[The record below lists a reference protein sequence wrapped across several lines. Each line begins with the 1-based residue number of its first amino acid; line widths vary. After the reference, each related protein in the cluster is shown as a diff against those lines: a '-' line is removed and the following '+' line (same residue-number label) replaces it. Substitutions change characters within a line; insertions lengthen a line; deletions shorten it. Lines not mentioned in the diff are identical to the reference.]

1 MNKYDY
7 DYLFKVILIGDSGVG
22 KSCVMSRFTDDTYDE
37 SHISTI
43 GVDFKIRTLELNNK
57 TIKLQIWDTAGQE
70 RFRTIT
76 SSYYRGSHG
85 IFIAF
90 DITNY
95 ESFEN
100 AAKWLAEVRS
110 YAKEDAVIYLI
121 GNKID
126 MEENRVVPYNIAY
139 EFAKSEG
146 IIYME
151 TSAKKPFIKDKLVK
165 TKDDLEGTV
174 NNVEEAFTSMTSKL
188 IKITSPGFKPA
199 QNNVSVINNKTI
211 SIATNKGCCS

>member
-1 MNKYDY
+1 MNKDY
-7 DYLFKVILIGDSGVG
+7 EYLFKVILVGDSGVG
-22 KSCVMSRFTDDTYDE
+22 KSCIMTRFTDDTYDN

-43 GVDFKIRTLELNNK
+43 GVDFKIRTLEVNDK
-57 TIKLQIWDTAGQE
+57 VVKLQIWDTAGQD

-90 DITNY
+90 DITNF

-100 AAKWLAEVRS
+100 AELWLKEVKN

-126 MEENRVVPYNIAY
+126 MEENRVVLYKTAH
-139 EFAKSEG
+139 EFAKSNG
-146 IIYME
+146 LIYME
-151 TSAKKPFIKDKLVK
+151 TSAKNPTINNNDKHRK
-165 TKDDLEGTV
+165 EYGPEM
-174 NNVEEAFTSMTSKL
+174 NNVEAAFAEMTTKL
-188 IKITSPGFKPA
+188 IKNTSPSFAANKLN
-199 QNNVSVINNKTI
+199 NNVLNKKTVT
-211 SIATNKGCCS
+211 IATNKSCCN